1 MQKEHCPILP
11 KFDLLN
17 LITVIYLHDFFDLFF
32 PNYCAGCGESLL
44 RKEKTMCV
52 GCLMQ
57 LPRTHM
63 HDQRDNALEKLFWGR
78 TDIQMATAFLRMP
91 RHGLTHKLIHELK
104 YNDNSEVGVMLGK
117 LFGHELSNSSDMRQ
131 FDFIVPVPLHPKKQA
146 ERGYNQCDFI
156 AEGLQEGMGVPAN
169 TSNLIRTQ
177 HTTTQTRKSRMS
189 RWQNVESIF
198 SMRHPEDF
206 ADKSILLIDDVIT
219 TGSTLAACADVLL
232 QARNVKLSVAAL
244 AMPVR

>member
-1 MQKEHCPILP
+1 MQKERTLFLA
-11 KFDLLN
+11 KFDVPN
-17 LITVIYLHDFFDLFF
+17 LTRVIYLHDFFDLFF

-57 LPRTHM
+57 LPRTYM

-104 YNDNSEVGVMLGK
+104 YNDNHEVGIMLGK
-117 LFGHELSNSSDMRQ
+117 LFGHELSNSNDMRQ
-131 FDFIVPVPLHPKKQA
+131 FDYIVPVPLHPKKKA

-156 AEGLQEGMGVPAN
+156 AEGLQEGMGVEMDI
-169 TSNLIRTQ
+169 SNLIRTQ

-198 SMRHPEDF
+198 ALRHPDTF
-206 ADKSILLIDDVIT
+206 ANKRILLIDDVIT
-219 TGSTLAACADVLL
+219 TGSTLAACADVIL
-232 QARNVKLSVAAL
+232 QAGNVKLSVAAL